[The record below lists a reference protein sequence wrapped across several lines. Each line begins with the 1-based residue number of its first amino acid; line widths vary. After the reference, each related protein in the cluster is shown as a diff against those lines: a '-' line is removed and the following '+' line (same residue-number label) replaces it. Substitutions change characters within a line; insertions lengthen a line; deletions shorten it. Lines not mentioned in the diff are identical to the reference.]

1 LNLAFDIDGVL
12 ADFTSSYAK
21 RIVKVTGENLFP
33 TPLTIPCWD
42 WDTHYGY
49 TKDQIAA
56 TWESIQDDS
65 LFWQKLNP
73 IPDRELFARLNV
85 LSKSHPMYFI
95 TNRIGKNCKQQT
107 ERFLYEQGINYP
119 TVLIASNK
127 LPILKSLK
135 IEFFIDDRLAT
146 MNEIITDTTK
156 PQLATKLYMPDTDYN
171 REGRMD
177 GYVVVEDVKDALEK
191 AGLW

>member
-1 LNLAFDIDGVL
+1 MVLAFDIDGVL

-119 TVLIASNK
+119 TVLIAANK
-127 LPILKSLK
+127 KPIIEALK
-135 IEFFIDDRLAT
+135 IDFFIDDRLET
-146 MNEIITDTTK
+146 MNELLPLGKEFFYLKDTT
-156 PQLATKLYMPDTDYN
+156 YN
-171 REGRMD
+171 QKGRSVGMRI
-177 GYVVVEDVKDALEK
+177 VPDVKEALEK